1 MLSSQHHSI
10 PWKTGWSVLFATAP
24 PKSHTPLHP
33 FNGAVKNKAWF
44 VLWPCACGRFIHFI
58 SIPFRRSVHSAL
70 LHSLH
75 YPSLHSAYVHF
86 TNLST
91 AQQKQFLLCI
101 PQSQHTGFTCHGVCL
116 SLDTMAFVFCK
127 VTKAANASKQTA
139 HATPSYQPGL
149 LHSVQSLHLLL
160 THRTIES
167 GMLYFFLRS
176 VYPSRPTKDISVP
189 IEI

>member
-1 MLSSQHHSI
+1 M
-10 PWKTGWSVLFATAP
+10 LFATAP
-24 PKSHTPLHP
+24 PKSHTPRHP

-58 SIPFRRSVHSAL
+58 SIPFRRFVHSAS

-101 PQSQHTGFTCHGVCL
+101 TQSHHTGSPCHGIPMAQAQ
-116 SLDTMAFVFCK
+116 SLPLIG
-127 VTKAANASKQTA
+127 NA
-139 HATPSYQPGL
+139 HATTSHQPGL
-149 LHSVQSLHLLL
+149 LHSVQSLHLLF

-176 VYPSRPTKDISVP
+176 VYPSRPTKDISIP

>member
-1 MLSSQHHSI
+1 M
-10 PWKTGWSVLFATAP
+10 LFATAP

-44 VLWPCACGRFIHFI
+44 FLWPCACGRFIHFI
-58 SIPFRRSVHSAL
+58 SIPFRRSVLSAS

-91 AQQKQFLLCI
+91 AQQKQFPLCI
-101 PQSQHTGFTCHGVCL
+101 PQSHHTGFPCHGICL
-116 SLDTMAFVFCK
+116 SHATMAFVFWK

-139 HATPSYQPGL
+139 HATPSHQPGL